1 MRTRVGRGLLA
12 LLAMATV
19 LLGMAVA
26 SPVQAQEKSLI
37 KEIQQRGELRV
48 GYAVAD
54 PHQFKDAASG
64 QWKGIAVE
72 IMEEW
77 AKELG
82 VKHVPVDTSWETMIA
97 GLQANKYDVAAAL
110 NRRPGRALAVTFST
124 PYMNDTGT
132 FAVNRAKVKARTFEE
147 LDQKG
152 TKVAVV
158 LGTAEDKSLSRI
170 AKNME
175 LLRLADQNE
184 IRIAV
189 QSGRAQALFDD
200 ISGNAK
206 FAKENKTIRL
216 IIPASPILVEGIA
229 YAIRR
234 GYPYDDI
241 EALNIMVEDYINTA
255 KLKAAEA
262 KYGLPDPE
270 QFTK

>member
-1 MRTRVGRGLLA
+1 
-12 LLAMATV
+12 
-19 LLGMAVA
+19 
-26 SPVQAQEKSLI
+26 
-37 KEIQQRGELRV
+37 
-48 GYAVAD
+48 
-54 PHQFKDAASG
+54 
-64 QWKGIAVE
+64 
-72 IMEEW
+72 
-77 AKELG
+77 
-82 VKHVPVDTSWETMIA
+82 
-97 GLQANKYDVAAAL
+97 
-110 NRRPGRALAVTFST
+110 
-124 PYMNDTGT
+124 MNDTGT

-158 LGTAEDKSLSRI
+158 LGTAEDKSLTRI

-175 LLRLADQNE
+175 LLRLPDQNE

-206 FAKENKTIRL
+206 FAKENAKTIRL

-229 YAIRR
+229 YAIRK
-234 GYPYDDI
+234 GYSYDDI

-255 KLKAAEA
+255 KLRAAEA
-262 KYGLPDPE
+262 KYGLPDAE